1 MPKETNIWEQV
12 RKLQCGILFLRRIER
27 SSQFE
32 FEILIQLI
40 QLRTVNRIWFYLLTI
55 LQTLG
60 PILGSI
66 GMRAGSFL
74 ENLFNE

>member
-32 FEILIQLI
+32 FEILI

-74 ENLFNE
+74 ENLFNK

>member
-40 QLRTVNRIWFYLLTI
+40 HTTQDSKSNLILPINYFTDLRSNFRFNRYESRQFL
-55 LQTLG
+55 
-60 PILGSI
+60 
-66 GMRAGSFL
+66 RKSF
-74 ENLFNE
+74 